1 VILSRRPRARAEIAT
16 GFAATETRAL
26 QTSLVG
32 VLAAAE
38 RATGAGVPVELLLEP
53 GRDGRVVVVCRNV
66 VVGFVPADRA
76 PALSTQREAA
86 GRKARLVTPGLLHR
100 DGDVWRV
107 WVGPVPE
114 GGIPATPAGTD
125 TLATPE
131 PTVLGV
137 PLRRADG

>member
-1 VILSRRPRARAEIAT
+1 
-16 GFAATETRAL
+16 
-26 QTSLVG
+26 
-32 VLAAAE
+32 
-38 RATGAGVPVELLLEP
+38 
-53 GRDGRVVVVCRNV
+53 VCRNV

-137 PLRRADG
+137 PLRRADS